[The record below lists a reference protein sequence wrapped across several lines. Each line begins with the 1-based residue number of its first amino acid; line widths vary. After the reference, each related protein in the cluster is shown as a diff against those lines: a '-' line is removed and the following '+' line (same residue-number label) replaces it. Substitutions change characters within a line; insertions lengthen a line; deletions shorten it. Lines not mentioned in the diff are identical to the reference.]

1 MVTATINVDVD
12 ICVHTSA
19 DEESTYNDRASH
31 TLPSC
36 PLGSP
41 EPESTTNE
49 DERASERERERLSRS
64 SSSSSSSRAVMRCD
78 PMRRRPASSVP
89 ANVKEVTRRPSFQQ
103 KRQTN
108 RAVAV
113 AQYHRAGGRR
123 STRQRRLKAEKLTC
137 DPMRCDADLLL
148 QCRRM

>member
-49 DERASERERERLSRS
+49 DERASERTRKTL
-64 SSSSSSSRAVMRCD
+64 
-78 PMRRRPASSVP
+78 
-89 ANVKEVTRRPSFQQ
+89 KEQ
-103 KRQTN
+103 
-108 RAVAV
+108 
-113 AQYHRAGGRR
+113 
-123 STRQRRLKAEKLTC
+123 
-137 DPMRCDADLLL
+137 
-148 QCRRM
+148 